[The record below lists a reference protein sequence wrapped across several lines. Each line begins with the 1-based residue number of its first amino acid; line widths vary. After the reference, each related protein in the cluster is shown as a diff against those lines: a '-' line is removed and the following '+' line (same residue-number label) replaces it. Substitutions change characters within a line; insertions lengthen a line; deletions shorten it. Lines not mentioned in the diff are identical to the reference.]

1 MMCKYGQR
9 CIGIAQVHCTYKKEW
24 DHTSFKNDQG
34 SSQLR
39 TTFKYAFNCTH
50 HHDITVKCPKITSDC
65 LLCKRSMWHNIGDN
79 SGRYNFFPG
88 RSKFANVFRHQRYN
102 RLFLSFFKWYSAIT
116 MFREWEYDDHTVA
129 LQYPQSQSA
138 SVSFLSCWHLI
149 KQCQQQQ
156 AKTTSKRKRQCIC
169 AHIL

>member
-1 MMCKYGQR
+1 MCKYGQR

-88 RSKFANVFRHQRYN
+88 RSKFAMSPMYFDINDTTVF
-102 RLFLSFFKWYSAIT
+102 
-116 MFREWEYDDHTVA
+116 
-129 LQYPQSQSA
+129 
-138 SVSFLSCWHLI
+138 SFLSLNDIVQSQCFGNESMMTILWHCNIRSRSLLPLVFFL
-149 KQCQQQQ
+149 
-156 AKTTSKRKRQCIC
+156 ADT
-169 AHIL
+169 